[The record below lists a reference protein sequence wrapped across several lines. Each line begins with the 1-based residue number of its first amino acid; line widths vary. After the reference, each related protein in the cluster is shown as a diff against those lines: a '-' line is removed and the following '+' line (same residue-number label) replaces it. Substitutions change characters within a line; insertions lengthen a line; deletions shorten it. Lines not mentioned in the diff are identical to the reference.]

1 MPETLLKPRNP
12 LADLAQPGRYGRR
25 VGGPRAVVLMER
37 PGLQLRVLSA
47 GRGRVGQ
54 ISETVRTLTHLILP
68 EGPKRVTAEGLSL
81 IGTAPGQ
88 WLAVAQD
95 AGAAER
101 LRALSDALADLA
113 TSVDQSDGKAVLRI
127 AGPRARE
134 TLAKGCGLDLDARA
148 FAPGDAATTPIAL
161 IDCVLWQVD
170 EEPSYDLAIPS
181 TFAES
186 FWSWLTAAAAEY
198 GYEVVP
204 PHRGPKSP

>member
-1 MPETLLKPRNP
+1 M
-12 LADLAQPGRYGRR
+12 PGRYGRR

-54 ISETVRTLTHLILP
+54 IGETVRTLTHLILP

-88 WLAVAQD
+88 WLAVAED
-95 AGAAER
+95 AAAAER
-101 LRALSDALADLA
+101 LRALTDALAGLA

-134 TLAKGCGLDLDARA
+134 TLAKGCGLDLDPRA
-148 FAPGDAATTPIAL
+148 FEPGDAATTPIAL

-170 EEPSYDLAIPS
+170 EEPSYDLAVPS
-181 TFAES
+181 TLAES

-204 PHRGPKSP
+204 PHPGPEPA